1 MRPAR
6 RLFRLFA
13 PSGAF
18 LLAAAA
24 LPAQVL
30 VSGPPAP
37 GLNAFDTAVLGL
49 MSKWSIPGAA
59 LAITNNGHLIFAHGY
74 GLADKEDSQPV
85 QPDSLFRIASISK
98 PFTAAAALKLI
109 EQGVLQLN
117 TTAFSVLSDLTPPPG
132 ATVDPRIYQITVQ
145 ELLAHTG
152 GWDRDIA
159 GDPPFAFLDTAA
171 QTFNAVPPATPD
183 LLIRYM
189 MGQPLQYDP
198 GTTYAYSNFG
208 YIVLG
213 AVIQRVSGQSYADFV
228 TKSIMNPAGIYRM
241 QPGASLL
248 SSRLPDEV
256 KYYDYP
262 GAPLVGS
269 AFPPLSALV
278 PDVYG
283 GFSTELMLANGG
295 WIASTMDLLHYA
307 DNING
312 QLSPGILQSPP
323 SGFVSYVPPVGNG
336 WGWIFE
342 GSLPGTSTILHLDTG
357 YQINGRV
364 TYAVLF
370 NTRQAGSPSPDI
382 LADADSQLLQ
392 VAQGIAIWPPG
403 DLFPTY
409 SGYTSAC
416 SFALSEPGA
425 TALVGSGSGAVG
437 ITVTNDCSWI
447 ATSDSTW
454 LTVSP
459 GGSGV
464 GSGLARYSVAAN
476 PGSSSRTGTLTL
488 GGKSFLITQAGLG
501 PASCY
506 TTGDGSLN
514 VVNAQLVINE
524 SLGVILPIH
533 DLNQDGVVNVVDVQK
548 MINAVVGLACP
559 A

>member
-1 MRPAR
+1 MRPAT
-6 RLFRLFA
+6 RLFRMIA
-13 PSGAF
+13 PLGAI

-59 LAITNNGHLIFAHGY
+59 LAITDNGHLIFAHGY
-74 GLADKEDSQPV
+74 GLADQEDGQPV

-145 ELLAHTG
+145 DLLSHTG
-152 GWDRDIA
+152 GWDRNIA
-159 GDPPFAFLDTAA
+159 GDPPFDFLVTAA

-228 TKSIMNPAGIYRM
+228 TKYIMNPAGINRM

-248 SSRLPDEV
+248 SGRLPDEV

-262 GAPLVGS
+262 GAPLASS
-269 AFPPLSALV
+269 AFPPLGALV
-278 PDVYG
+278 PEVYG

-295 WIASTMDLLHYA
+295 WIASPMDLLRYA

-312 QLSPGILQSPP
+312 QLSQAFCNPHPPDSSATCRRWATAGGGISKAASPEPAP
-323 SGFVSYVPPVGNG
+323 SCTWTPATRSMA
-336 WGWIFE
+336 E
-342 GSLPGTSTILHLDTG
+342 SLTRSCSTHA
-357 YQINGRV
+357 RR
-364 TYAVLF
+364 AVLLRTF
-370 NTRQAGSPSPDI
+370 SPTPMVSFCRWRRESQSGPPAIFSRLTPVIPRRAALLCPDPELPRWWDRAAARWESPSPT
-382 LADADSQLLQ
+382 
-392 VAQGIAIWPPG
+392 IAPGSPPAIPPG
-403 DLFPTY
+403 
-409 SGYTSAC
+409 
-416 SFALSEPGA
+416 
-425 TALVGSGSGAVG
+425 
-437 ITVTNDCSWI
+437 
-447 ATSDSTW
+447 
-454 LTVSP
+454 
-459 GGSGV
+459 
-464 GSGLARYSVAAN
+464 
-476 PGSSSRTGTLTL
+476 
-488 GGKSFLITQAGLG
+488 
-501 PASCY
+501 
-506 TTGDGSLN
+506 
-514 VVNAQLVINE
+514 
-524 SLGVILPIH
+524 
-533 DLNQDGVVNVVDVQK
+533 
-548 MINAVVGLACP
+548 
-559 A
+559 